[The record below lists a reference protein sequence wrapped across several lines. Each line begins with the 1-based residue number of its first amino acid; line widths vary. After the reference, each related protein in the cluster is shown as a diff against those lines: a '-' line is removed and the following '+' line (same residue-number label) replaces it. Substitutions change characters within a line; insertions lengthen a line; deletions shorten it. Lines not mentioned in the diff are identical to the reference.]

1 MTNSSDLPSQSSNY
15 VLTVLLGTPGILSP
29 GSTWYVSL
37 IMPSLPSVA
46 LAVRCEPTYYILF
59 IQQSEALLSR
69 EAIAYWTS
77 FASNDDPSAVRLAIS
92 PAWEPFVAS
101 ETGRQRIQI
110 TRGDDGSPT
119 TNSVMQDIGADELE
133 RCDFWMS
140 EEVTNETFV

>member
-1 MTNSSDLPSQSSNY
+1 MTNGSDLLSQFPDY
-15 VLTVLLGTPGILSP
+15 VLPALLGTPGILSP
-29 GSTWYVSL
+29 GSTRCVSF
-37 IMPSLPSVA
+37 IMPSLPLVD
-46 LAVRCEPTYYILF
+46 LVVRCELTYYILS

-110 TRGDDGSPT
+110 TRGDDGSPS

-140 EEVTNETFV
+140 EEVTSQTFV